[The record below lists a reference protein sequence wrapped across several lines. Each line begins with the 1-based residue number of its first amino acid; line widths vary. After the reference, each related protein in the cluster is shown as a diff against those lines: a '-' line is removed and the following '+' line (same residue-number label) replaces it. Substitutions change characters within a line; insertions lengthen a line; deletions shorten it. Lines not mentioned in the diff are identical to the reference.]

1 MCHCRSK
8 KLCSRMLIGVFI
20 FTLLLT
26 FSVAAQKTDR
36 PARKRVYS
44 VDPVYP
50 QILKQAYIG
59 GVVRLHLL
67 VASNGN
73 VERVSL
79 IGGNPALVEAAM
91 VAVKKWKYST
101 ADSSTDLD
109 VNIEFD
115 PRRSR

>member
-8 KLCSRMLIGVFI
+8 KLCSRMLTGVFI

-26 FSVAAQKTDR
+26 FSVAAQKSDR

-115 PRRSR
+115 PRRGR